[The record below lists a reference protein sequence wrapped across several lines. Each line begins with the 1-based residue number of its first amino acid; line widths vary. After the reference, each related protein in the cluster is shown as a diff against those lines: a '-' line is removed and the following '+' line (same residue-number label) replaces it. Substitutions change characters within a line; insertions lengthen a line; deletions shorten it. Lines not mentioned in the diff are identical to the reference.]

1 MEFAS
6 GPEPLMTLSGVP
18 GFRVGHAEV
27 PGGGSGCTVV
37 LGPFRGAVE
46 VLGLGTGTRE
56 LEVLSPYHLVGG
68 VDAVLLTG
76 GSAFGLA
83 AAEGVMAWLAE
94 RGEGFDT
101 GVAPVPLVP
110 AAVVFDLAQ
119 GTRRPGPRE
128 GRRACEV
135 ASTSPVAEGRVGAG
149 AGATVGKILGPD
161 GAVFGGVGSAGEPW
175 GEYRVGA
182 LAVVNAL
189 GDVIGADGEIL
200 AGARSPGGGFLGTDF
215 FLLGG
220 GGAAEGPGA
229 AWGEAA
235 DGLEG
240 PASGVNTTLLVVGT
254 DAPVSRVD
262 LGRLARLAS
271 GAFSRAISP
280 VNTPFDG
287 DVLFAL
293 SSGDA
298 REDLRP
304 DQLMSLGVMA
314 RILAETAIRRAV
326 SPDLRTGVGE
336 GGLGA

>member
-1 MEFAS
+1 M
-6 GPEPLMTLSGVP
+6 
-18 GFRVGHAEV
+18 GHAEV

-56 LEVLSPYHLVGG
+56 LDVLSPRHLVGG
-68 VDAVLLTG
+68 VDAVLLAG

-83 AAEGVMAWLAE
+83 AAEGVMEWLAE

-110 AAVVFDLAQ
+110 SAVIFDLAR

-128 GRRACEV
+128 GRLACDA

-149 AGATVGKILGPD
+149 AGATVGKILGPK
-161 GAVFGGVGSAGEPW
+161 GAVFGGVGSAAEPW

-189 GDVIGADGEIL
+189 GDVITADGEIL
-200 AGARSPGGGFLGTDF
+200 AGARAPEGGFLGTDS
-215 FLLGG
+215 FLLKRSGPGG
-220 GGAAEGPGA
+220 FPGA
-229 AWGEAA
+229 AWGE
-235 DGLEG
+235 GGVEG
-240 PASGVNTTLLVVGT
+240 PTSGANTTLLVVGT
-254 DAPVSRVD
+254 DFPLSRVD
-262 LGRLARLAS
+262 LGRLARLGS

-293 SSGDA
+293 SSGNSW
-298 REDLRP
+298 EDLP
-304 DQLMSLGVMA
+304 PGQLMGLGVMA
-314 RILAETAIRRAV
+314 RKVAETAIRRAV
-326 SPDLRTGVGE
+326 SPAIRTGATVG
-336 GGLGA
+336 GA